1 MFGLRLLSA
10 LVGIPLLVAAVW
22 YGGLYL
28 LAVSAVLM
36 FLGARELS
44 RICNR
49 ANLQAPLPLML
60 AGCLVLLVF
69 TYIFREGFP
78 GPAVLTILIMY
89 LVAVVKLYPRLT
101 PLDAAITFTGTLYV
115 GLILYFYLISTLG
128 DGWIWLVFMLTC
140 TWASDTMAY
149 LVGRKWGKHRIAP
162 ALSPGKTVEG
172 AVGGVLGSILAAAL
186 VLFFNPQLPVA
197 FVLVLGTLV
206 GVAAQIGD
214 LMESAIKRQA
224 GIKDAG
230 GLIPGHGGI
239 LDRFDSMLFTAPLV
253 YYYVGLIIIT

>member
-1 MFGLRLLSA
+1 VFGLRLLSA

-28 LAVSAVLM
+28 LTVSAVLM
-36 FLGARELS
+36 ILGARELS
-44 RICNR
+44 RMCNR

-69 TYIFREGFP
+69 TYIFRDGFP
-78 GPAVLTILIMY
+78 GPAIITILIMY
-89 LVAVVKLYPRLT
+89 LIAVVKLYPRLT
-101 PLDAAITFTGTLYV
+101 PLDAAITFAGTLYV
-115 GLILYFYLISTLG
+115 GLILYFYLISTLS
-128 DGWIWLVFMLTC
+128 DGWIWLVFMLAC

-172 AVGGVLGSILAAAL
+172 AVGGVLGSILAAAMVIL
-186 VLFFNPQLPVA
+186 FNPELSVA

-206 GVAAQIGD
+206 GVAAQVGD
-214 LMESAIKRQA
+214 LVESAIKRQA

-253 YYYVGLIIIT
+253 YYYVGQIIIT

>member
-1 MFGLRLLSA
+1 MFGLRLFSA

-22 YGGLYL
+22 CGGLYL
-28 LAVSAVLM
+28 LAVSTALM

-44 RICNR
+44 RICKQTC
-49 ANLQAPLPLML
+49 LQAPLPLML

-69 TYIFREGFP
+69 TYIMRDGFP
-78 GPAVLTILIMY
+78 GPAVITILIMY
-89 LVAVVKLYPRLT
+89 SVAVVKLYPRLT
-101 PLDAAITFTGTLYV
+101 PLDAAVTFTGTLYV

-128 DGWIWLVFMLTC
+128 DGWIWLVFMLVC
-140 TWASDTMAY
+140 TWASDTLAY
-149 LVGRKWGKHRIAP
+149 LVGQKWGKHRIAP

-172 AVGGVLGSILAAAL
+172 AVGGVLGSFLAAAL
-186 VLFFNPQLPVA
+186 VLLYNPVLPAVL
-197 FVLVLGTLV
+197 VLVLGALV
-206 GVAAQIGD
+206 GVTAQVGD
-214 LMESAIKRQA
+214 LVESAIKRQA

-253 YYYVGLIIIT
+253 YYYVGRIIIT

>member
-49 ANLQAPLPLML
+49 ANLKAPLPLML

-69 TYIFREGFP
+69 TYISRSGFP
-78 GPAVLTILIMY
+78 GPAIVTILMVY
-89 LVAVVKLYPRLT
+89 LVVVVKFYPRLT

-128 DGWIWLVFMLTC
+128 GGWIWLVFMLAC

-149 LVGRKWGKHRIAP
+149 LVGRNWGKHRIAP

-172 AVGGVLGSILAAAL
+172 AVGGVMGSVLAASL
-186 VLFFNPQLPVA
+186 VLFFNPELPVA
-197 FVLVLGTLV
+197 YVLVLGTLV
-206 GVAAQIGD
+206 GIAAQVGD
-214 LMESAIKRQA
+214 LVESAIKRQA

-253 YYYVGLIIIT
+253 YYYVGQIIIT

>member
-1 MFGLRLLSA
+1 VFGLRLLSA

-22 YGGLYL
+22 YGGVYL
-28 LAVSAVLM
+28 LGVSAALM

-60 AGCLVLLVF
+60 AGCLVLLMF
-69 TYIFREGFP
+69 TYVFRDGFP
-78 GPAVLTILIMY
+78 GPAIITILTMY
-89 LVAVVKLYPRLT
+89 LVTVVKLYPRFT
-101 PLDAAITFTGTLYV
+101 PLDAAIAFTGTIYV

-128 DGWIWLVFMLTC
+128 DGWIWLVFMLAC
-140 TWASDTMAY
+140 TWASDTIAY

-162 ALSPGKTVEG
+162 TLSPGKTVEG
-172 AVGGVLGSILAAAL
+172 AVGGVLGSFLTAAL
-186 VLFFNPQLPVA
+186 ILYFNPALPIA
-197 FVLVLGTLV
+197 YVLLLGMLV
-206 GVAAQIGD
+206 GVAAQVGD
-214 LMESAIKRQA
+214 LVESAIKRQA

-253 YYYVGLIIIT
+253 YYYVGQIIIT

>member
-28 LAVSAVLM
+28 LAVSAALM
-36 FLGARELS
+36 ILGARELS

-69 TYIFREGFP
+69 TYIFRDGFP
-78 GPAVLTILIMY
+78 GPAIITILLMY
-89 LVAVVKLYPRLT
+89 LIAVVKLYPRLT
-101 PLDAAITFTGTLYV
+101 PLDAAITFAGTLYV
-115 GLILYFYLISTLG
+115 GLILYFYLISTLS
-128 DGWIWLVFMLTC
+128 DGWIWLVFMLAC

-172 AVGGVLGSILAAAL
+172 AVGGVLGSILAAAM
-186 VLFFNPQLPVA
+186 VIFFNPHLSVA

-206 GVAAQIGD
+206 GIAAQVGD
-214 LMESAIKRQA
+214 LVESAIKRQA

-253 YYYVGLIIIT
+253 YYYVGQIIIT